1 MWTQFEA
8 LQALVEPSKRGTI
21 LSGLAFRPFSRRKA
35 LMSQSEQ
42 PQLHVVIDDHA
53 QVDPSVLARL
63 VAQIQESGNSAS
75 IMSQPLEV
83 LDAVIAAQSIS
94 PVIVIDSRLVTSQA
108 MLDAL
113 VRGQWNTNAALVR
126 KGAPSNFAHA
136 CRVANKQVLSA
147 ASNIHRVSQPSH
159 ELLGLVR
166 VGSGAEV
173 REALGAAREFVS
185 ELHGPTSM
193 ADMLTVILVRA
204 ALPIAPLE
212 PTGVCERAT
221 TNIDEVISEADAQD
235 DEDIRMKRA
244 LRSNDGFYSTF
255 VLRKLSARVTMLALK
270 KGWSPNQITLAS
282 LGISAVAALFF
293 ATGNHALLAVGA
305 VLVQFSIIV
314 DCSDGEVARYTGVSS
329 QLGAWLDAATDRV
342 KEYALYAGLA
352 FGAARNGENLWRI
365 AMALVVLQTVRHLSD
380 YNFVAIRGVR
390 ESALV
395 VMPLSQN
402 VDNGVSSAGS
412 LMDASASL
420 NSRRAVY
427 WLKRVIYLPIGE
439 RWLIISVGALLG
451 SPQFV
456 FTVLW
461 VAGLFGLAYVT
472 FGRVMRSRRW
482 KHAQEIS
489 GCEIV
494 ERQIDPGFFLSWF
507 LADGSH
513 PLSGRFGW
521 AIPSI
526 LRLVEIGIIASVCRY
541 HPIGYLWLFAV
552 TFHHYDTMYRA
563 LAGFDFPIP
572 LARLGLGVEVRTA
585 LFTLVAVG
593 FVIPF
598 NTALIIGG
606 LYFSLI
612 FVVLASRQWIVQLT
626 SAK

>member
-1 MWTQFEA
+1 
-8 LQALVEPSKRGTI
+8 
-21 LSGLAFRPFSRRKA
+21 
-35 LMSQSEQ
+35 MSQSEQ
-42 PQLHVVIDDHA
+42 PQIRVVVDDHA
-53 QVDPSVLARL
+53 QVDSGVLARL
-63 VAQIQESGNSAS
+63 TAQIGISGAS
-75 IMSQPLEV
+75 STVLRQPLEI
-83 LDAVIAAQSIS
+83 LDAVISAQSFG

-108 MLDAL
+108 MLDA
-113 VRGQWNTNAALVR
+113 VIRGQWSTNAALVR
-126 KGAPSNFAHA
+126 KGAPTDFAHA

-147 ASNIHRVSQPSH
+147 ASSIHRVTQPSH

-166 VGSGAEV
+166 VGSGENV
-173 REALGAAREFVS
+173 RATLRDARDFVGAVS
-185 ELHGPTSM
+185 LPSAMT
-193 ADMLTVILVRA
+193 DLLTVILVRA
-204 ALPIAPLE
+204 ALPVAPLE
-212 PTGVCERAT
+212 PTGVCERAKVE
-221 TNIDEVISEADAQD
+221 IVEVISQADAQD

-270 KGWSPNQITLAS
+270 KGWTPNQITLAS
-282 LGISAVAALFF
+282 LAISAVAALMF
-293 ATGNHALLAVGA
+293 ASGNHASLAIGA
-305 VLVQFSIIV
+305 LLVQLSIIV

-352 FGAARNGENLWRI
+352 VGATRNGDNLWQI

-395 VMPLSQN
+395 ALPLTQS
-402 VDNGVSSAGS
+402 VDGGVASAGS
-412 LMDASASL
+412 LMDTSASL
-420 NSRRAVY
+420 NSRQAIY

-439 RWLIISVGALLG
+439 RWLIISLGALFG
-451 SPQFV
+451 SPSFV
-456 FTVLW
+456 FHVLW
-461 VAGLFGLAYVT
+461 FAGLFGLVYVT

-489 GCEIV
+489 GCDIV
-494 ERQIDPGFFLSWF
+494 ERQIDPGFLMSWF

-513 PLSGRFGW
+513 PLASRFGW
-521 AIPSI
+521 AVPSV
-526 LRLVEIGIIASVCRY
+526 LRLIELGVIAAVCRY
-541 HPIGYLWLFAV
+541 HHIGYLWLFAV
-552 TFHHYDTMYRA
+552 AFHHYDTMYRA
-563 LAGFDFPIP
+563 LAGFEFPAP

-585 LFTLVAVG
+585 FFTLFAVG

-598 NTALIIGG
+598 NTALLIGG
-606 LYFSLI
+606 VYFSLI

>member
-1 MWTQFEA
+1 
-8 LQALVEPSKRGTI
+8 
-21 LSGLAFRPFSRRKA
+21 
-35 LMSQSEQ
+35 
-42 PQLHVVIDDHA
+42 
-53 QVDPSVLARL
+53 
-63 VAQIQESGNSAS
+63 
-75 IMSQPLEV
+75 
-83 LDAVIAAQSIS
+83 
-94 PVIVIDSRLVTSQA
+94 
-108 MLDAL
+108 
-113 VRGQWNTNAALVR
+113 
-126 KGAPSNFAHA
+126 
-136 CRVANKQVLSA
+136 
-147 ASNIHRVSQPSH
+147 
-159 ELLGLVR
+159 
-166 VGSGAEV
+166 
-173 REALGAAREFVS
+173 
-185 ELHGPTSM
+185 
-193 ADMLTVILVRA
+193 
-204 ALPIAPLE
+204 
-212 PTGVCERAT
+212 
-221 TNIDEVISEADAQD
+221 
-235 DEDIRMKRA
+235 
-244 LRSNDGFYSTF
+244 
-255 VLRKLSARVTMLALK
+255 
-270 KGWSPNQITLAS
+270 
-282 LGISAVAALFF
+282 
-293 ATGNHALLAVGA
+293 
-305 VLVQFSIIV
+305 
-314 DCSDGEVARYTGVSS
+314 
-329 QLGAWLDAATDRV
+329 V

-526 LRLVEIGIIASVCRY
+526 LRLVELGIIASVCRY
-541 HPIGYLWLFAV
+541 HHIGYLWLFAV
-552 TFHHYDTMYRA
+552 AFHHYDTMYRA
-563 LAGFDFPIP
+563 LAGFEFPTP

>member
-1 MWTQFEA
+1 
-8 LQALVEPSKRGTI
+8 
-21 LSGLAFRPFSRRKA
+21 
-35 LMSQSEQ
+35 MSQSEQ

-53 QVDPSVLARL
+53 QVDPAVLARL
-63 VAQIQESGNSAS
+63 TAQIGQSGNSAS
-75 IMSQPLEV
+75 ILRQPLEI
-83 LDAVIAAQSIS
+83 LDAVIAAQVSG
-94 PVIVIDSRLVTSQA
+94 PVVVIDSQLVTGQA

-113 VRGQWNTNAALVR
+113 IRGQWSTNAALVR
-126 KGAPSNFAHA
+126 KGAPSDFTRA

-147 ASNIHRVSQPSH
+147 ASIIHRVSQPSH

-166 VGSGAEV
+166 VGTGADV
-173 REALGAAREFVS
+173 RSALVAAREFVS
-185 ELHGPTSM
+185 ELRGAISM
-193 ADMLTVILVRA
+193 TDMLTVILVRA
-204 ALPIAPLE
+204 ALAVAPLE

-221 TNIDEVISEADAQD
+221 AHVNDVISEADAQD

-282 LGISAVAALFF
+282 LGISGVAALFF
-293 ATGNHALLAVGA
+293 ATGNHALLAIGA
-305 VLVQFSIIV
+305 ILVQLSIIV

-352 FGAARNGENLWRI
+352 FGAMRNGDNLWRI

-380 YNFVAIRGVR
+380 YNFVAIRGIR

-395 VMPLSQN
+395 IVPLTQD
-402 VDNGVSSAGS
+402 VDSGVSSAGS
-412 LMDASASL
+412 LMDTSASL

-427 WLKRVIYLPIGE
+427 WLKRVIYMPIGE

-451 SPQFV
+451 SPKFV
-456 FTVLW
+456 FSVLW
-461 VAGLFGLAYVT
+461 FAGLFGLAYVT

-482 KHAQEIS
+482 THEQEIS

-494 ERQIDPGFFLSWF
+494 ERQIDAGFLMSWF

-513 PLSGRFGW
+513 PLAGRFGW
-521 AIPSI
+521 AVPSI
-526 LRLVEIGIIASVCRY
+526 LRLVELGLIASVCRY
-541 HPIGYLWLFAV
+541 HHIGYLWLFAV
-552 TFHHYDTMYRA
+552 AFHHYDTMYRA
-563 LAGFDFPIP
+563 LAGFEFPAP

-585 LFTLVAVG
+585 LFTLCAVG
-593 FVIPF
+593 FVIPLD
-598 NTALIIGG
+598 TALVIGG
-606 LYFSLI
+606 LYFSVI
-612 FVVLASRQWIVQLT
+612 FVVIASRQWIVQLT